1 MYVALDIETT
11 GLSPERDE
19 IIELGATLF
28 DDEKIL
34 KKYQTFLK
42 ATESLPELITHIT
55 GITDED
61 LVGAPNLEDVQEEFM
76 EFVGNAPIVGHSI
89 KFDLDFLREKG
100 IVFEN
105 ATYDTLPLSMML
117 MPGLP
122 SYSLEMITEKF
133 GLKHDVKHRALDDAI
148 ASAKLF
154 QLLNKKICEIDHD
167 ILDEIKMLAGRSTWP
182 LKDLFINATSDA
194 HVKLAEKSRKIAA
207 GTDTLPFEKEE
218 ILSMYEEGGPL
229 SKCEENYEL
238 RAPQTE
244 MTKRIVDAFKEGHH
258 LLCEAGTGTGKS
270 IAYLVA
276 AAFRSRYDNEK
287 VVISTHTKNL
297 QDQLFN
303 KDIPKVQNAINA
315 YLKKDAGTPPPFSAT
330 VLKGRKNYLSGQRL
344 EIFKRKDFFQE
355 HELTMLIKI
364 LLWLPHTQT
373 GDKEELSLQGREYF
387 AWTDVCCD
395 GIKCPHNDA
404 RYNAKC
410 FLSLAREKANESDI
424 IITNH
429 ALLLNDA
436 MSNLSVLPEYNYLI
450 IDEAHHLEN
459 EATKALTVNLAVD
472 IFDHPL
478 DTIKD
483 LVKKHGEIV
492 DKIESLKDKIN
503 IFFGILGIFFE
514 KNAEYANSIQNLML
528 NENFKS
534 TFEWQKVRDSAENVI
549 LLGRGVTGEI
559 AKLDEEDER
568 IQQENSG
575 LSELLDAL
583 SFVVLEQ
590 DVRAPRVEEE
600 NITWLY
606 KKYDETVGIK
616 STPVFVGSHLQGGLF
631 SQKASIVM
639 TSATL
644 SVDGSFAYIR
654 SQLGLDENWEECIL
668 HSHFSYPDQVEVI
681 VYENLK
687 APATPGY
694 FDQTCE
700 IIQKT
705 AQENGGKMLVLFTSR
720 KAIEATYLKLAPI
733 LKAQGITILGQN
745 VSGGRGKI
753 IELFKQDPEHS
764 IIFGTNS
771 FWEGVDIKGEALNCV
786 IIQKL
791 PFDPPDDPIHCRRA
805 MLYEKQF
812 EEYQIPR
819 AILRF
824 KQGFGRLIRSSHDS
838 GKVIIMDSRVI
849 NKSYGSLFLR
859 SLPEGIRIERRSI

>member
-1 MYVALDIETT
+1 MYIALDIETT

-42 ATESLPELITHIT
+42 ASEPLPPLITHIT
-55 GITDED
+55 NITDAD
-61 LVGAPNLEDVQEEFM
+61 LKDAPYLEDVQEEFM
-76 EFVGNAPIVGHSI
+76 DFVGDYPIVGHSI
-89 KFDLDFLREKG
+89 GFDLDFLRAKG

-105 ATYDTLPLSMML
+105 ITYDTLPLSQML
-117 MPGLP
+117 MPGLRT
-122 SYSLEMITEKF
+122 YSLEMLTEK
-133 GLKHDVKHRALDDAI
+133 LEIDHKEKHRALDDAI
-148 ASAKLF
+148 ASAILF
-154 QLLNKKICEIDHD
+154 QILSKKIRDIDHD
-167 ILDEIKMLAGRSTWP
+167 ILEEIKVLVKRSAWP
-182 LKDLFINATSDA
+182 LKDLFIKAESNAR
-194 HVKLAEKSRKIAA
+194 VKPVKRTPKITAS
-207 GTDTLPFEKEE
+207 TETLKFDKEE

-229 SKCEENYEL
+229 SKCEQDYEV
-238 RAPQTE
+238 REPQTE
-244 MTKRIVDAFKEGHH
+244 MTAKIIDAFKEGYH

-270 IAYLVA
+270 IAYIMA

-303 KDIPKVQNAINA
+303 KDIPKVQKAINV
-315 YLKKDAGTPPPFSAT
+315 YLGKDENDPPPFAAT
-330 VLKGRKNYLSGQRL
+330 VLKGRKNYLSGERL
-344 EIFKRKDFFQE
+344 SKFKQKDFFQE
-355 HELTMLIKI
+355 HEITMLIKI
-364 LLWLPHTQT
+364 LLWLPTTET

-387 AWTDVCCD
+387 SWNDVCCD
-395 GIKCPHNDA
+395 GIKCPHNDS
-404 RYNAKC
+404 RYSSKC
-410 FLSLAREKANESDI
+410 FLSLAREKANESDL

-436 MSNLSVLPEYNYLI
+436 MAGKAVLPEHNYLI
-450 IDEAHHLEN
+450 IDEAHHIEN
-459 EATKALTVNLAVD
+459 ETTKALTINLSVD

-478 DTIKD
+478 STLKD
-483 LVKKHGEIV
+483 LLKKHKEIINQ
-492 DKIESLKDKIN
+492 IEILQDKIN
-503 IFFGILGIFFE
+503 IFFGLLGIFFE

-534 TFEWQKVRDSAENVI
+534 EFEWSKVTDSAENVV
-549 LLGRGVTGEI
+549 LQGRELINELVKH
-559 AKLDEEDER
+559 ADDDER
-568 IQQENSG
+568 IQQEITSM
-575 LSELLDAL
+575 SELLDAL
-583 SFVVLEQ
+583 SIVVLEQ
-590 DVRAPRVEEE
+590 KEEE

-616 STPVFVGSHLQGGLF
+616 STPVNVGNHLQDGLF
-631 SQKASIVM
+631 SQKQSIIM

-644 SVDGSFAYIR
+644 TVDGSFAYIR
-654 SQLGLDENWEECIL
+654 SQLALDEHFEECIL

-694 FDQTCE
+694 FDQTCD

-705 AQENGGKMLVLFTSR
+705 AEENGGKMLVLFTSK

-733 LKAQGITILGQN
+733 FKEQGITILGQN

-791 PFDPPDDPIHCRRA
+791 PFDPPDDPIHKRRSA
-805 MLYEKQF
+805 LYEDPF
-812 EEYQIPR
+812 NEYQIPR

-824 KQGFGRLIRSSHDS
+824 KQGFGRLIRSSQDS
-838 GKVIIMDSRVI
+838 GKVIVLDSRVVT
-849 NKSYGSLFLR
+849 KSYGNMFLR
-859 SLPEGIRIERRSI
+859 SLPEGVRVERKSTS